1 MSQHKEISKAFNPGI
16 THPNYLMRKR
26 LLDAIRQISPLVKGK
41 VMDLGCGS
49 KPYRNLFT
57 CDEYIGVDFENPGH
71 PHLNEQIDVYYDG
84 KHLPFDNNAFDV
96 IFCSEVFEHVF
107 NLPELLREINR
118 VLKPGGR
125 LIFTCPFAFPEHEQP
140 NDFARYTSFAIHS
153 LMVDNNF
160 TVSEYIKSGNTVE
173 AIGQLK
179 VIYAHLHVVSK
190 FKNIPVVRQGMRLL
204 TYTSMNCWTIFMSWL
219 LPKSN
224 DLYMN
229 NIVVAT
235 KNQ

>member
-1 MSQHKEISKAFNPGI
+1 MNNAGAVNKNFNPGI

-26 LLDAIRQISPLVKGK
+26 LIQAIKEISPMVKGK

-71 PHLNEQIDVYYDG
+71 PHLNEQIDVFYDG
-84 KHLPFDNNAFDV
+84 KHLPFDNDSFDV
-96 IFCSEVFEHVF
+96 IFSSEVFEHVF
-107 NLPELLREINR
+107 NLHELLLEIRR
-118 VLKPGGR
+118 VLKPGGK

-140 NDFARYTSFAIHS
+140 NDFARYTSFAIHE
-153 LMVDNNF
+153 LMRNINF
-160 TVSEYIKSGNTVE
+160 TVVQLIKSGNTVE

-179 VIYAHLHVVSK
+179 IIYAHLHVVSK
-190 FKNIPVVRQGMRLL
+190 FKNIPVIRQAVRLF
-204 TYTSMNCWTIFMSWL
+204 TYTTMNIWMICWSQL
-219 LPKSN
+219 LPKAN

-229 NIVVAT
+229 NIVVAS
-235 KNQ
+235 KN

>member
-1 MSQHKEISKAFNPGI
+1 MNTSGTVDKNFNPGI

-26 LLDAIRQISPLVKGK
+26 LIQSIKDISPMVKGK

-71 PHLNEQIDVYYDG
+71 PHLNEQIDVFYDG
-84 KHLPFDNNAFDV
+84 KHLPFEDESFDV
-96 IFCSEVFEHVF
+96 IFSSEVFEHVF
-107 NLPELLREINR
+107 NLPELLLEIRR
-118 VLKPGGR
+118 VIKPGGK

-140 NDFARYTSFAIHS
+140 NDFARYTSFAVTE
-153 LMVDNNF
+153 LMRNINF
-160 TVSEYIKSGNTVE
+160 SVVQYIKSGNTVE

-179 VIYAHLHVVSK
+179 IIYAHLHIVSL
-190 FKNIPVVRQGMRLL
+190 FKNIPVIRQAVRLF
-204 TYTSMNCWTIFMSWL
+204 TYTTMNIWMIFWSKL
-219 LPKSN
+219 LPKAD

-229 NIVVAT
+229 NIVVAS
-235 KNQ
+235 KN

>member
-1 MSQHKEISKAFNPGI
+1 MNTPGTVDKNFNPGI

-26 LLDAIRQISPLVKGK
+26 LIASIKAISPIVKGK

-71 PHLNEQIDVYYDG
+71 PHLNEQIDVFYDG
-84 KHLPFDNNAFDV
+84 KHLPFENDSFDV
-96 IFCSEVFEHVF
+96 IFSSEVFEHVF
-107 NLPELLREINR
+107 NLHELLLEIKR
-118 VLKPGGR
+118 VLKPGGK

-140 NDFARYTSFAIHS
+140 NDFARYTSFAVRE
-153 LMVDNNF
+153 LMRNIDF
-160 TVSEYIKSGNTVE
+160 TIVQYIKSGNTVE

-179 VIYAHLHVVSK
+179 IIYAHLHVVSK
-190 FKNIPVVRQGMRLL
+190 FKNIPVIRQAVRLF
-204 TYTSMNCWTIFMSWL
+204 TYTTMNIWMICWSRL
-219 LPKSN
+219 LPKAD

-229 NIVVAT
+229 NIVVAS
-235 KNQ
+235 KN